1 MFLLHSMPSLLLVFF
16 MMIIVSMLSGLLFLH
31 QKVPLSYVRIHIWI
45 VSLPPLFA
53 LIALANPNGA
63 ENAGPFHMD
72 SLAWLMTFLFLSLV

>member
-31 QKVPLSYVRIHIWI
+31 PKVPLSYVRVHIWI
-45 VSLPPLFA
+45 VSFPPLIA
-53 LIALANPNGA
+53 LIALMNPNGI

-72 SLAWLMTFLFLSLV
+72 SLAWLMTFLSLPSV